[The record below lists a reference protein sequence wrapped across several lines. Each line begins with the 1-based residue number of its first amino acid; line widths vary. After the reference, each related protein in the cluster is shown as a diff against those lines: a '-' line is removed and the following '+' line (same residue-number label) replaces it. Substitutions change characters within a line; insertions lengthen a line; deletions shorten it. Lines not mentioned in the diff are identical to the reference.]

1 MTTSQ
6 SFRWSTTVRIVI
18 AVAALLTV
26 ATASAQAVQNLTIGF
41 QAAAGGAVTAT
52 AVPLSDW
59 LTASI
64 ALLVAV
70 SALVVMRRQRLRGR
84 KLLSALLAV
93 AASATMFGVTGE
105 RIIST
110 ASAVAPVV
118 ILDLTSPTVNVG
130 ALVPNA
136 FVQVNVL
143 NNTGQSAQ
151 ITSITLDNGIY
162 LVSTPTTCTVGVVLA
177 PSTTCSIMLAA
188 QS

>member
-6 SFRWSTTVRIVI
+6 SFRCNTTARMAI
-18 AVAALLTV
+18 AVAALLSV
-26 ATASAQAVQNLTIGF
+26 STASAQAVQNLTIGF

-59 LTASI
+59 LTASV

-70 SALVVMRRQRLRGR
+70 SALLMMRRQRLRGR
-84 KLLSALLAV
+84 KLLGALLAV

-110 ASAVAPVV
+110 ASAAAPVV

-130 ALVPNA
+130 ALVPNT
-136 FVQVNVL
+136 FVQVNVV
-143 NNTGQSAQ
+143 NNTGQGAQ

-162 LVSTPTTCTVGVVLA
+162 LITTPTTCTVGLVLA
-177 PSTTCSIMLAA
+177 SGATCSIMLVE